1 MIIWIRIFIKCD
13 EDDQYVWGLYFVP
26 EHEAQ
31 KVKAVYSS
39 MHFERIYMPDT
50 YEGTAKEAF
59 EQLTETRNRAAADLA
74 SADQK
79 KADFLLRN
87 QKDIVASRNAIAQL
101 PVTLMCADLRHV
113 HMGIKTFSISYVDG

>member
-1 MIIWIRIFIKCD
+1 MTSMSGVCILSRSTK
-13 EDDQYVWGLYFVP
+13 P
-26 EHEAQ
+26 R

-79 KADFLLRN
+79 K
-87 QKDIVASRNAIAQL
+87 SR
-101 PVTLMCADLRHV
+101 
-113 HMGIKTFSISYVDG
+113 FSS